1 MLCGGDRQGVWID
14 RTAIAP
20 NKRAGIVKTKKP
32 PEIFSPGLFVKLST
46 RRPAAVCCNHG
57 AVDETG
63 FV

>member
-32 PEIFSPGLFVKLST
+32 PERKSPGAFRQIIHQTSS
-46 RRPAAVCCNHG
+46 RRLLQPRRR
-57 AVDETG
+57 
-63 FV
+63 

>member
-32 PEIFSPGLFVKLST
+32 PEIFSPGAFRQIIHQTSS
-46 RRPAAVCCNHG
+46 RRLLQPRRR
-57 AVDETG
+57 
-63 FV
+63 